1 MKKTMRMISMLVLVA
16 MLAAM
21 LPVVSFAETQMVVTG
36 DFVRLRDAYSHG
48 NEIAQYNRGTK
59 VTVLGGPYNGQWY
72 KVKIGNR
79 TGYMWGEYLKPASS
93 STATKPTSTTTKP
106 TAATTKPTTGTT
118 TGSLN
123 GPVRR
128 NNDTVRAMITRQVN
142 VRSTASSGS
151 KVVGTLK
158 TRTTVSVL
166 SRQGNSVYITTG
178 KMSGYVGADY
188 VTLTNTRARAATVK
202 RVANGNYKLYTGS
215 TGTGRTLAT
224 MKVGAKVTV
233 LHTGSTWS
241 YVKVGNTYGYVSRNV
256 LSIDKA

>member
-21 LPVVSFAETQMVVTG
+21 LPVVSFAEYQMVVSG

-48 NEIAQYNRGTK
+48 NEITQYNRGTK

-72 KVKIGNR
+72 RVRIGSQE
-79 TGYMWGEYLKPASS
+79 GYMWGEYLKPVSS
-93 STATKPTSTTTKP
+93 STASKPTSTTTKP
-106 TAATTKPTTGTT
+106 TATTTKPTTGTT

-166 SRQGNSVYITTG
+166 SRQGNTMYITTG

-224 MKVGAKVTV
+224 SKVSAKVTV

-256 LSIDKA
+256 LSISKT